1 MRRTVLLLT
10 AVLVITYL
18 SAPPVLAAS
27 SSRESRTLVVM
38 KILYHQF
45 LGFRVSSTSIDRDF
59 GVIIDGSD
67 DIELRGDADDLGGG
81 KVDYKRGTLDNL
93 GVIPANGIDIVTKSN
108 INR

>member
-10 AVLVITYL
+10 AVMVIMYL

-27 SSRESRTLVVM
+27 SSRESRTLVVL

-45 LGFRVSSTSIDRDF
+45 LGFRASSPSIRDF
-59 GVIIDGSD
+59 SVIVDESN

-81 KVDYKRGTLDNL
+81 KVDDKRGTLDNL
-93 GVIPANGIDIVTKSN
+93 GVIPVNGVDIVTKTT